1 MAASYSRLNQRR
13 GGSCILC
20 RKGYKSTELD
30 VTKTFAEDKHF
41 EICGIQLDKPKI
53 IVLSIYRTPN
63 SDVKIFFKHLS
74 NILSKLRNKKHKIV
88 ICGDFNIDLGA
99 SDKNSIQFKELIV
112 NQGLQY
118 HINKPTRLNK
128 CIDNIISNIDGAI
141 GETFNFYLSD
151 HNTAQTITVEHQDLN
166 NNRFYNMTL
175 KDLSKENINK
185 FVNYIG
191 SISFNEICE
200 LNNVNDAFNE
210 FHDLLTLF
218 HKLCFPTIKVKI
230 KQNNKKPKWI
240 TKGVKISSKT
250 KRLLRYKYYL
260 NKNSENK
267 QQFKTYSRLLKKCIN
282 NLQSL
287 CNRRV
292 IALSRN
298 KVKAT
303 WDIVKKSMGNVLPR
317 EFIGS
322 IIDNSI
328 TLTSGSDIS
337 NKFNNYF
344 IDIAN
349 NNSFN
354 SINNNNTDL
363 LSIQSQD
370 NSIFLEPTS
379 ATEIYWVIHSLKN
392 TKSAGYDG
400 ITTDL
405 IKYIARYI
413 APPLEHIINLSFE
426 QGCFPDRLKLS
437 LIKPLHKKGTKS
449 DVNNYRP
456 IALTPILS
464 KIFEKIM
471 YKRLLKY
478 LDKFEI
484 LVPQQYGFR
493 QNKSTTMAIFT
504 LVKNILENMNTKKP
518 SCALFLDLSKA
529 FDLVDHNRLIEK
541 LEKYGVRGPAKKWF
555 QSYLSNRQQITR
567 LAKLNKVTNTIED
580 FDSVPRTNSC
590 GVPQGSILGPLLF
603 LVYIN
608 DLPQSISH
616 QCVLFADDTTI
627 IIKSN
632 QPQNL
637 SSQVNKALGEII
649 KWLDTNKL
657 KINISKTN
665 VIYFKTWKSKPI
677 QLNVSYNTSVIE
689 QIHCSKFLG
698 ITVDEHIT
706 WKTHIENVC
715 VKINRFVFALRKITC
730 ITSMQTALM
739 VYHAY
744 VCSVIRYGIIV
755 WGNSSDI
762 SRVFIAQKKCVRAM
776 FNIDW
781 CDTCKPAFQSNN
793 LLTVPCIYI
802 YEISKF
808 VKNNPQFFV
817 SNNNINKR
825 KATHLEFQLPIP
837 RLELFRRSCIYMGPL
852 IYNSLPKTITG
863 LPPNKFCVMLREWLC
878 QQCKFYNCERSV
890 RYRL

>member
-1 MAASYSRLNQRR
+1 M
-13 GGSCILC
+13 
-20 RKGYKSTELD
+20 
-30 VTKTFAEDKHF
+30 
-41 EICGIQLDKPKI
+41 
-53 IVLSIYRTPN
+53 
-63 SDVKIFFKHLS
+63 
-74 NILSKLRNKKHKIV
+74 
-88 ICGDFNIDLGA
+88 
-99 SDKNSIQFKELIV
+99 
-112 NQGLQY
+112 
-118 HINKPTRLNK
+118 
-128 CIDNIISNIDGAI
+128 
-141 GETFNFYLSD
+141 
-151 HNTAQTITVEHQDLN
+151 
-166 NNRFYNMTL
+166 
-175 KDLSKENINK
+175 
-185 FVNYIG
+185 
-191 SISFNEICE
+191 
-200 LNNVNDAFNE
+200 
-210 FHDLLTLF
+210 
-218 HKLCFPTIKVKI
+218 
-230 KQNNKKPKWI
+230 
-240 TKGVKISSKT
+240 
-250 KRLLRYKYYL
+250 
-260 NKNSENK
+260 
-267 QQFKTYSRLLKKCIN
+267 
-282 NLQSL
+282 
-287 CNRRV
+287 
-292 IALSRN
+292 
-298 KVKAT
+298 
-303 WDIVKKSMGNVLPR
+303 
-317 EFIGS
+317 
-322 IIDNSI
+322 
-328 TLTSGSDIS
+328 
-337 NKFNNYF
+337 
-344 IDIAN
+344 
-349 NNSFN
+349 
-354 SINNNNTDL
+354 
-363 LSIQSQD
+363 
-370 NSIFLEPTS
+370 
-379 ATEIYWVIHSLKN
+379 
-392 TKSAGYDG
+392 
-400 ITTDL
+400 
-405 IKYIARYI
+405 
-413 APPLEHIINLSFE
+413 
-426 QGCFPDRLKLS
+426 
-437 LIKPLHKKGTKS
+437 
-449 DVNNYRP
+449 
-456 IALTPILS
+456 
-464 KIFEKIM
+464 
-471 YKRLLKY
+471 
-478 LDKFEI
+478 
-484 LVPQQYGFR
+484 
-493 QNKSTTMAIFT
+493 
-504 LVKNILENMNTKKP
+504 
-518 SCALFLDLSKA
+518 
-529 FDLVDHNRLIEK
+529 
-541 LEKYGVRGPAKKWF
+541 
-555 QSYLSNRQQITR
+555 
-567 LAKLNKVTNTIED
+567 
-580 FDSVPRTNSC
+580 
-590 GVPQGSILGPLLF
+590 PQGSILGPLLF

-878 QQCKFYNCERSV
+878 QQCFYSVDEFLAKNPCKFYNCERSV